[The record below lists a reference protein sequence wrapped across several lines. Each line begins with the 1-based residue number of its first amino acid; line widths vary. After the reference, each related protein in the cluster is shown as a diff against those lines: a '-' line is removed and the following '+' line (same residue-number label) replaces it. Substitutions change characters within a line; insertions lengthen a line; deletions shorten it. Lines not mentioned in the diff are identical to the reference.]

1 MLKSQIEPH
10 HKIVF
15 FDGICHLCNGF
26 VDFAIQN
33 GTAKTSLIF
42 APLQGSTAQKYLK
55 PEDQKA
61 LSSVIFW
68 SNGKTYRQS
77 AAVLEVFKL
86 LKFPWPWIARVL
98 QIIPS
103 RIRDVIYNWVARNR
117 YRWFGQ
123 RESCRLPKP
132 EEKSQLW
139 P

>member
-15 FDGICHLCNGF
+15 FDGICHLCNSF

-33 GTAKTSLIF
+33 GTSKTSLVF
-42 APLQGSTAQKYLK
+42 APLQGPTAQKYLK
-55 PEDQKA
+55 PEDQNA
-61 LSSVIFW
+61 LSSVIFL
-68 SNGKTYRQS
+68 SDGKTYRHS
-77 AAVLEVFKL
+77 EAVLEIFKH
-86 LKFPWPWIARVL
+86 LKFPWPWIATVL

-103 RIRDVIYNWVARNR
+103 GIRDVIYNWVARNR